1 MSAPSDPVRSPE
13 QLLAAFLEAHPEPS
27 PEDIEALCAEHVEHA
42 ADLRRLL
49 AAAEDLQG
57 MLAGQRELEAE
68 LPPTAGEARSLHR
81 ASRLARATATSA
93 FRAGEGE
100 TVGDFRLVSLIG
112 RGGMGEVWEAE
123 QLSLSRR
130 VALKLL
136 LPERVDQRGLDF
148 FAREARAGGRLAH
161 PAIVSVFGTG
171 EDEGLHWI
179 AMELVPEACDLRHSL
194 DALREEGELPEG
206 YYDQVAEFVA
216 GVADALEVAHT
227 GGVIHRDLKPGNI
240 LVTGE
245 DRPKVLDFGLAKLV
259 DEKSISVAGQ
269 LVGTYAYMSPEQ
281 VAAKHAGIDHRTD
294 VFSLGVVLY
303 EMLTL
308 VRAFEGDTTEQVAQ
322 KILWEDPVD
331 PRTLRSD
338 IPRDLAVICV
348 KAMEKDPIRR
358 FQTMAELG
366 ADLRRHLAHEP
377 IQAQPPTMVQRVGKY
392 VRRNPTR
399 SSVAAILV
407 AVLVVFAGA
416 WRFLREDPPDFD
428 QLIEKAALAYAA
440 DDLAGMAANAQ
451 QILTHDSEH
460 AVALFLK
467 GVASGELVVGRSP
480 FCDLLI
486 RGIVHSRNELWLLA
500 IAVFEDAQGLDPDS
514 PVPGAFL
521 DRVRH
526 DMDQQ
531 RVDSEEIRVG
541 SPEAFIELGVMH
553 NGEGRWV
560 EAEKALT
567 QAIALSPESRTA
579 WVELC
584 RAQYYQGRAA
594 EALQSAANGGERVR
608 IYYAN
613 TLILSEQGKAAE
625 HVREVLTPLLK
636 PGSEHFQ
643 AARIMGYTYDFEHN
657 LSEARKWYERALE
670 WRPDSTIN
678 IEPLAFLLNGGK
690 SATCADCANWF
701 QDHPEDL
708 DREKA
713 RGLYMRVL
721 ELDQGRSE
729 SSTSACRALKEMGQD
744 ASALAEEYLVG
755 LLAADGDPSDPAV
768 RNRLVKARDFLNQ

>member
-1 MSAPSDPVRSPE
+1 
-13 QLLAAFLEAHPEPS
+13 
-27 PEDIEALCAEHVEHA
+27 
-42 ADLRRLL
+42 
-49 AAAEDLQG
+49 
-57 MLAGQRELEAE
+57 
-68 LPPTAGEARSLHR
+68 
-81 ASRLARATATSA
+81 
-93 FRAGEGE
+93 
-100 TVGDFRLVSLIG
+100 
-112 RGGMGEVWEAE
+112 
-123 QLSLSRR
+123 
-130 VALKLL
+130 
-136 LPERVDQRGLDF
+136 
-148 FAREARAGGRLAH
+148 
-161 PAIVSVFGTG
+161 
-171 EDEGLHWI
+171 
-179 AMELVPEACDLRHSL
+179 
-194 DALREEGELPEG
+194 
-206 YYDQVAEFVA
+206 
-216 GVADALEVAHT
+216 
-227 GGVIHRDLKPGNI
+227 
-240 LVTGE
+240 
-245 DRPKVLDFGLAKLV
+245 
-259 DEKSISVAGQ
+259 
-269 LVGTYAYMSPEQ
+269 
-281 VAAKHAGIDHRTD
+281 
-294 VFSLGVVLY
+294 
-303 EMLTL
+303 
-308 VRAFEGDTTEQVAQ
+308 
-322 KILWEDPVD
+322 
-331 PRTLRSD
+331 
-338 IPRDLAVICV
+338 
-348 KAMEKDPIRR
+348 
-358 FQTMAELG
+358 
-366 ADLRRHLAHEP
+366 
-377 IQAQPPTMVQRVGKY
+377 
-392 VRRNPTR
+392 
-399 SSVAAILV
+399 
-407 AVLVVFAGA
+407 
-416 WRFLREDPPDFD
+416 
-428 QLIEKAALAYAA
+428 
-440 DDLAGMAANAQ
+440 
-451 QILTHDSEH
+451 
-460 AVALFLK
+460 
-467 GVASGELVVGRSP
+467 
-480 FCDLLI
+480 
-486 RGIVHSRNELWLLA
+486 
-500 IAVFEDAQGLDPDS
+500 
-514 PVPGAFL
+514 
-521 DRVRH
+521 
-526 DMDQQ
+526 MDQQ

-678 IEPLAFLLNGGK
+678 IETLAFLLNGGK